1 MFEDQTIRD
10 QDKTKTTCAKTKT
23 SKSGLESN
31 IPENFYKEYTRSINW
46 KREWNEVYNMQS
58 LDTGQLKNINN
69 YNHTQLQP
77 AAIVCCWSCSRPYFE
92 TEIKTSK

>member
-1 MFEDQTIRD
+1 
-10 QDKTKTTCAKTKT
+10 
-23 SKSGLESN
+23 
-31 IPENFYKEYTRSINW
+31 
-46 KREWNEVYNMQS
+46 MQS